1 MCKATVHIAWLLA
14 FFAAWLHPAA
24 WAGPAGADSAASGEA
39 VPGSAVAAQTT
50 ALPAGDRAPAAA
62 PDPARPS
69 RPRIALALSGGGA
82 RGLAQV
88 GVLEVFEEE
97 GIPIDAIA
105 GSSMGAVVGGLYAA
119 GFDAD
124 SLAAIA
130 RDPDLFRSPGAWENL
145 DAFQKW
151 VTPPRAFGLYFRGW
165 EYRLPRSL
173 VSDVNVN
180 RMLVEHATPANLFAR
195 SDFDSLP
202 LPFRT
207 QALDLKSG
215 EVVTLRHGDL
225 ARAIRSSM
233 AVAVA
238 FPPIPSR
245 NPDRLFI
252 DPGPVNNLPV
262 RLAREMGAD
271 RVIAVHCAA
280 TWDAREI
287 GADASLV
294 ARDLLRVLSQ
304 RVDST
309 TVTGWDAWI
318 QPDVGRAGFM
328 DWDHVETFIQAGR
341 LAARAALPRIRSWFP
356 PGTLPVRER
365 RLGIAEVRRRLGALR
380 VAWVRLEG
388 RPSSY
393 AWVPKRELHLE
404 PGDPFSPDLLGRGIR
419 RLYGTGHYEAVWPT
433 VSLVD
438 SGRVGIS
445 LDLEERAPAYVSL
458 GLLYDN
464 QRGAN
469 VDIELL
475 RDNLLRLG
483 ETVHGS
489 LFVGNYRDGVE
500 AGIRSSHLRGVPVGL
515 DLLLRSERFRY
526 EQVNHGDFRHI
537 QRMVQLSTALSAGND
552 QLLIA
557 GYRFVRDQREN
568 RAEEGDWDDRG
579 SWLYTTFLSDDTDE
593 RELPTRGHRVV
604 AHYQIQ
610 LRDLPHQPPASFSA
624 MLAGS
629 VPVGRFSVSPGVEAA
644 GLDRDDGKAAD
655 DRPFRFWHRADLTR
669 ATTGRFE
676 PGLYARFAGRAWVVP
691 SVRLAPNLFAWGRAS
706 AVVRRSRIRD
716 ILTARAERG
725 FEAGLLQRTPIGPVT
740 VGGAF
745 EKGRG
750 SFLFVQVG
758 HDLARLP

>member
-1 MCKATVHIAWLLA
+1 MFRVIIHIAWRCA
-14 FFAAWLHPAA
+14 VIAAWLPTAA
-24 WAGPAGADSAASGEA
+24 WAGPATNPVLD
-39 VPGSAVAAQTT
+39 P
-50 ALPAGDRAPAAA
+50 ALDRAPTLTR
-62 PDPARPS
+62 PA
-69 RPRIALALSGGGA
+69 RPRIALVLSGGGA

-88 GVLEVFEEE
+88 GVLQVFEEE
-97 GIPIDAIA
+97 GIPIDAIV
-105 GSSMGAVVGGLYAA
+105 GSSMGAVVGGIYAA

-124 SLAAIA
+124 GLADIA
-130 RDPDLFRSPGAWENL
+130 RDPNLFRSPGAWENL

-151 VTPPRAFGLYFRGW
+151 ITRPRAFGLYFSGW
-165 EYRLPRSL
+165 EYRLPRAL

-215 EVVTLRHGDL
+215 EVVTLRRGDL

-233 AVAVA
+233 AVPVA

-262 RLAREMGAD
+262 RLARDMGVD
-271 RVIAVHCAA
+271 RVIAVNCVG
-280 TWDAREI
+280 TWDDREI
-287 GADASLV
+287 GTDASLV

-309 TVTGWDAWI
+309 TVTGWDTWI
-318 QPDVGRAGFM
+318 EPDVGRAGFM
-328 DWDHVETFIQAGR
+328 DWDRVETFIQAGR
-341 LAARAALPRIRSWFP
+341 TAARAALPRIRSWFP

-365 RLGIAEVRRRLGALR
+365 RPGIAEVQRRLGALR

-388 RPSSY
+388 RSSSY
-393 AWVPKRELHLE
+393 TWVPKRELHLG
-404 PGDPFSPDLLGRGIR
+404 PGDPFSVDLLGRGVR

-433 VSLVD
+433 VNLVD

-469 VDIELL
+469 IDIEFL

-483 ETVHGS
+483 ETFHGS
-489 LFVGNYRDGVE
+489 LFVGNYRDGAE

-515 DLLLRSERFRY
+515 DLLLRSERLRY

-557 GYRFVRDQREN
+557 GYRFVRDQGEN
-568 RAEEGDWDDRG
+568 RAEGGDGGGNRVMDGDWDARG
-579 SWLYTTFLSDDTDE
+579 SWLYTTFLSDDTEE

-604 AHYQIQ
+604 AHYQMQ
-610 LRDLPHQPPASFSA
+610 LRDLRHQPPASFSGL
-624 MLAGS
+624 LAEC
-629 VPVGRFSVSPGVEAA
+629 VPVGRLSFFSGVEAA
-644 GLDRDDGKAAD
+644 GLDRDDVNAAA
-655 DRPFRFWHRADLTR
+655 DRPFRLWHRADLTR

-676 PGLYARFAGRAWVVP
+676 PGLYARFTGKAWVVP
-691 SVRLAPNLFAWGRAS
+691 SVRLAPNLFTWGRVS

-725 FEAGLLQRTPIGPVT
+725 LEAGLLQRTPIGPVT

-758 HDLARLP
+758 HDLTRLP

>member
-1 MCKATVHIAWLLA
+1 MFRITVHIVWFLAVAVAWPY
-14 FFAAWLHPAA
+14 PAA
-24 WAGPAGADSAASGEA
+24 WAGPAGDLASTSVPSA
-39 VPGSAVAAQTT
+39 
-50 ALPAGDRAPAAA
+50 
-62 PDPARPS
+62 
-69 RPRIALALSGGGA
+69 RPRIAVAFSGGGA

-119 GFDAD
+119 GIDAAG
-124 SLAAIA
+124 LADIA
-130 RDPDLFRSPGAWENL
+130 RDPSLFRSPGAWENL

-151 VTPPRAFGLYFRGW
+151 VTTPRAFGLYFRGW

-180 RMLVEHATPANLFAR
+180 RMLVEHATPANLLAR
-195 SDFDSLP
+195 SEFDSLP
-202 LPFRT
+202 RPFRT

-215 EVVTLRHGDL
+215 ELVTLRRGDL

-245 NPDRLFI
+245 NQERLFI

-262 RLAREMGAD
+262 RLAREMGVD
-271 RVIAVHCAA
+271 RVIAVNCAA
-280 TWDAREI
+280 TWDDREV
-287 GADASLV
+287 GTDASLV

-318 QPDVGRAGFM
+318 QPDVGHAGFM
-328 DWDHVETFIQAGR
+328 DWDRVETFIEAGR
-341 LAARAALPRIRSWFP
+341 AAARAALPRIRSWFP
-356 PGTLPVRER
+356 PGVLPVRDSR
-365 RLGIAEVRRRLGALR
+365 PGIAEVQRRLGDLR

-393 AWVPKRELHLE
+393 TWVPKRELHLA
-404 PGDPFSPDLLGRGIR
+404 PGDPFTLDLLGRGIR
-419 RLYGTGHYEAVWPT
+419 RLYGTGHYEAAWPT
-433 VSLVD
+433 VTVVD

-445 LDLEERAPAYVSL
+445 LDLEERAPAYVSM

-469 VDIELL
+469 IDVEVL

-483 ETVHGS
+483 ETFHAS
-489 LFVGNYRDGVE
+489 IFLGNFRDGAE
-500 AGIRSSHLRGVPVGL
+500 AGIRSSHLRGVPFGL
-515 DLLLRSERFRY
+515 DLLLRSQRLRY
-526 EQVNHGDFRHI
+526 EQVDHGDFRHT
-537 QRMVQLSTALSAGND
+537 QRSVQLSTALAAGDD
-552 QLLIA
+552 QLLIV
-557 GYRFVRDQREN
+557 GYRFVRDQGEN
-568 RAEEGDWDDRG
+568 RAEERDWDDRG
-579 SWLYTTFLSDDTDE
+579 SWLYSTFLSDDTDE
-593 RELPTRGHRVV
+593 RELPTRGHRII
-604 AHYQIQ
+604 AHYQLQ
-610 LRDLPHQPPASFSA
+610 LRDLPHQPPASFSGL
-624 MLAGS
+624 LAGS
-629 VPVGRFSVSPGVEAA
+629 VPVGRLSVFPGVEAS
-644 GLDRDDGKAAD
+644 GLDRDDVKAND
-655 DRPFRFWHRADLTR
+655 DRPFRLWPRADVTR
-669 ATTGRFE
+669 ATWGRFE
-676 PGLYARFAGRAWVVP
+676 PGLYARFTGKAWVTP
-691 SVRLAPNLFAWGRAS
+691 SIRLAPNLFAWGKVS
-706 AVVRRSRIRD
+706 AVLRRSRIRD

-725 FEAGLLQRTPIGPVT
+725 LEAGLLQRTPIGPVT

-750 SFLFVQVG
+750 SFFFVQVG

>member
-1 MCKATVHIAWLLA
+1 MFRVTVHIAWHFA
-14 FFAAWLHPAA
+14 VIAAWLHSAA
-24 WAGPAGADSAASGEA
+24 WAGPA
-39 VPGSAVAAQTT
+39 
-50 ALPAGDRAPAAA
+50 R
-62 PDPARPS
+62 DPARDSARPL
-69 RPRIALALSGGGA
+69 RPRIALVLSGGGA

-88 GVLEVFEEE
+88 GVLQVFEEQ

-119 GFDAD
+119 GFDAAG
-124 SLAAIA
+124 LADIA

-151 VTPPRAFGLYFRGW
+151 VTPPRAFGLYFSGW
-165 EYRLPRSL
+165 EYRLPRAL

-207 QALDLKSG
+207 QALDLRSG
-215 EVVTLRHGDL
+215 EVVTLRQGDL

-233 AVAVA
+233 AVPVA

-245 NPDRLFI
+245 NPHRLFI

-262 RLAREMGAD
+262 QLAREMGAD
-271 RVIAVHCAA
+271 RIIAVNSVGA
-280 TWDAREI
+280 WDDREI
-287 GADASLV
+287 GTDASLV

-318 QPDVGRAGFM
+318 EPDCGRAGFM
-328 DWDHVETFIQAGR
+328 DWDRVDTLIGAGR
-341 LAARAALPRIRSWFP
+341 VAALAALPRIRSWFP
-356 PGTLPVRER
+356 PGTLPVHER
-365 RLGIAEVRRRLGALR
+365 RPGIAEVQRRLGPLR
-380 VAWVRLEG
+380 VAWVRLGG
-388 RPSSY
+388 RSSSY
-393 AWVPKRELHLE
+393 TWVPKRELHLE
-404 PGDPFSPDLLGRGIR
+404 PGDPFSVDLLGRGVR
-419 RLYGTGHYEAVWPT
+419 RLYATGHYEAVWPT

-445 LDLEERAPAYVSL
+445 LDLEERAPGYVSL

-469 VDIELL
+469 VDIEVL

-483 ETVHGS
+483 ETFHGS

-500 AGIRSSHLRGVPVGL
+500 AGIRSSHLRAVPVGL
-515 DLLLRSERFRY
+515 DLLLRSERLRY

-537 QRMVQLSTALSAGND
+537 QRVVQLSTALSAGSD

-557 GYRFVRDQREN
+557 GYRFVRDQGEN
-568 RAEEGDWDDRG
+568 RADGGDGAENRVMEGDWDVRG
-579 SWLYTTFLSDDTDE
+579 SWLYTTFVSDDTDE

-604 AHYQIQ
+604 AHYQVQ
-610 LRDLPHQPPASFSA
+610 LRDLVHQPPASFSA
-624 MLAGS
+624 MLIES

-644 GLDRDDGKAAD
+644 GLDRDDVKAKD
-655 DRPFRFWHRADLTR
+655 DRPFRLWHRADLTR

-676 PGLYARFAGRAWVVP
+676 PGLYAPFTGKAWVVS
-691 SVRLAPNLFAWGRAS
+691 SVRLAPNLFAWGRLS
-706 AVVRRSRIRD
+706 AVVRRSQIRD

-725 FEAGLLQRTPIGPVT
+725 LEAGLLQRTPIGPVT

-758 HDLARLP
+758 HDLDPLP